1 MHVTTSSEIIIQQ
14 HHVHG
19 NSYFYN
25 FSVLFVFYY
34 SPNFL
39 FKINNSFNFITRVII
54 VIIVIVCETLIAS
67 STSKS
72 SCSIIV
78 FPAPTIHEVVN
89 RIKRVRSFYNLNKNN
104 NKNQIRLIPYI
115 PFFNIPPHY
124 FHVSENSS
132 SLVTQNQPIQETR
145 QNDDRK
151 DIRSFSRI
159 KDQENNGS
167 SLNYISLR
175 IHGNTL
181 KKVPL
186 KYFKT
191 NEICNATKKLK
202 SKNTNVRAEWL
213 LNKKITEQRNQ
224 CKVKTHHKF
233 ESGSCVPK
241 VCYYV
246 GSSSNRSIERYHV
259 GAFPSQTNTGCKT
272 IVKNIC
278 KRRKNET
285 RGYLLSKGNKRSLP
299 KDRQIVIDMSKVER
313 HTFTTG
319 TTVILTLNPSAFLPN
334 IKKSCNLMK
343 TLIRSSVTQA
353 QCARHPR
360 RHKEVGQ

>member
-1 MHVTTSSEIIIQQ
+1 MHVTTSSQIIIRQ

-39 FKINNSFNFITRVII
+39 FKINDSFHFITRVVI
-54 VIIVIVCETLIAS
+54 VIIVIVCETIIAS

-78 FPAPTIHEVVN
+78 FPTSTIQKVVN
-89 RIKRVRSFYNLNKNN
+89 RIKKVRSLYNLNKNN
-104 NKNQIRLIPYI
+104 NKNQIRPSPLIT
-115 PFFNIPPHY
+115 FFNVPPHLFY
-124 FHVSENSS
+124 AAKSS
-132 SLVTQNQPIQETR
+132 RSLVTQNQQIKEIRKHDDQ
-145 QNDDRK
+145 QDISGFSKVKYLQSNWSSMND
-151 DIRSFSRI
+151 
-159 KDQENNGS
+159 
-167 SLNYISLR
+167 ISLR
-175 IHGNTL
+175 IQENTL
-181 KKVPL
+181 KKVHL
-186 KYFKT
+186 KCLTPK
-191 NEICNATKKLK
+191 EICNAIKEF
-202 SKNTNVRAEWL
+202 KNTNVRAKWL
-213 LNKKITEQRNQ
+213 LNKKATEQRNS
-224 CKVKTHHKF
+224 CEVKTQHKF

-246 GSSSNRSIERYHV
+246 GGRRNRSIQRYHI
-259 GAFPSQTNTGCKT
+259 GAFPSHGNTGCKT
-272 IVKNIC
+272 IIKNIC

-285 RGYLLSKGNKRSLP
+285 REYLLSKGNKRSLP
-299 KDRQIVIDMSKVER
+299 TDRQSVIDMSKVER
-313 HTFTTG
+313 HAFTTG
-319 TTVILTLNPSAFLPN
+319 TTVILTLNSSAFLLN
-334 IKKSCNLMK
+334 IKKSYNLMK